1 MRRSSVSLL
10 ALAFAVAALGF
21 SSGPEAEKPTGRLVF
36 LAYGSASGDVLW
48 TMGADGT
55 GARRVTRSRVI
66 AEVEPEWSPDGRKIA
81 YSRSEW
87 CRTEPFSV
95 CNRIWTVNAD
105 GSDAR
110 RLIPR
115 RVPGPLA
122 NRAVSFHAPTWSPD
136 GRRIAYEQSI
146 WESQRSNL
154 YVMNAD
160 GSGRRRLTRLR
171 NARSPAWSPDGAAIA
186 FTHRP
191 EKPGNREIYV
201 LTLKT
206 GKLRRLT
213 RTKADESL
221 PQWSPDGRR
230 IVYQRW
236 DDEGGDCCEV
246 FVMNADGSGQRKLTR
261 RPGFDGGPAW
271 SPGGGLIAFVSGGE
285 DAVIYV
291 MPAEGSGRAQRVR
304 SPRLAEYELDWGPE
318 PG

>member
-1 MRRSSVSLL
+1 MRSLL
-10 ALAFAVAALGF
+10 ALALGVAALGF
-21 SSGPEAEKPTGRLVF
+21 STGPEAERPTGRFVF
-36 LAYGSASGDVLW
+36 LGRTTGGSVLW
-48 TMGADGT
+48 TIRADGT
-55 GARRVTRSRVI
+55 EARRVTRSQFVT
-66 AEVEPEWSPDGRKIA
+66 EVEPEWSPDGRTIA
-81 YSRSEW
+81 YSRGER
-87 CRTEPFSV
+87 CLTDPYDL
-95 CNRIWTVNAD
+95 CMRIWTVDAD
-105 GSDAR
+105 GGNQR

-115 RVPGPLA
+115 RLPGLLA
-122 NRAVSFHAPTWSPD
+122 NRKVSFQAPTWSPD

-171 NARSPAWSPDGAAIA
+171 NARSPAWSPNGAAIA

-191 EKPGNREIYV
+191 EKGSNREIFV

-221 PQWSPDGRR
+221 PQWSPDGRQ

-236 DDEGGDCCEV
+236 DTTTLEGDDV
-246 FVMNADGSGQRKLTR
+246 FVMNADGSGQRNLTR
-261 RPGFDGGPAW
+261 RPGLDGGPAW
-271 SPGGGLIAFVSGGE
+271 SPGGGLIAFASGGE
-285 DAVIYV
+285 RPVIYIK
-291 MPAEGSGRAQRVR
+291 MADGSGRAQRVMR
-304 SPRLAEYELDWGPE
+304 SPKLDTYELDWGPE

>member
-1 MRRSSVSLL
+1 MRALL
-10 ALAFAVAALGF
+10 ALAFGAAALGF
-21 SSGPEAEKPTGRLVF
+21 SSGREVERPTGRLVF
-36 LAYGSASGDVLW
+36 LSAEPTGDSVLW
-48 TMGADGT
+48 TIRADGT
-55 GARRVTRSRVI
+55 GARRVTRSRSVDEI
-66 AEVEPEWSPDGRKIA
+66 EPEWSPDGRKIA
-81 YSRSEW
+81 FSRSGK
-87 CRTEPFSV
+87 CHTEPSDL
-95 CNRIWTVNAD
+95 CMRIWTVNAD

-110 RLIPR
+110 RLTPQR
-115 RVPGPLA
+115 LPGLLA
-122 NRAVSFHAPTWSPD
+122 NRAVSFQAPTWSPD

-171 NARSPAWSPDGAAIA
+171 NARSPAWSPNGAAIA

-191 EKPGNREIYV
+191 ERGNREIFV

-206 GKLRRLT
+206 GKIRRLT

-236 DDEGGDCCEV
+236 NGASEEDDV
-246 FVMNADGSGQRKLTR
+246 FVMNADGGGQRNLTH
-261 RPGFDGGPAW
+261 RPGLDGGPAW
-271 SPGGGLIAFVSGGE
+271 SPDGGLVAFVSDGE
-285 DAVIYV
+285 DPVIYV
-291 MPAEGSGRAQRVR
+291 TAADGSGRAQKVMR
-304 SPRLAEYELDWGPE
+304 SPKLATYELDWGPE

>member
-66 AEVEPEWSPDGRKIA
+66 AEVEPEWSPDGRRIA

-87 CRTEPFSV
+87 CPTEPFSV

-122 NRAVSFHAPTWSPD
+122 NRAVSFHAPT
-136 GRRIAYEQSI
+136 
-146 WESQRSNL
+146 
-154 YVMNAD
+154 
-160 GSGRRRLTRLR
+160 
-171 NARSPAWSPDGAAIA
+171 
-186 FTHRP
+186 
-191 EKPGNREIYV
+191 
-201 LTLKT
+201 
-206 GKLRRLT
+206 
-213 RTKADESL
+213 
-221 PQWSPDGRR
+221 WSPDGRR

-285 DAVIYV
+285 DPVIYV
-291 MPAEGSGRAQRVR
+291 MPADGSGRAQRVMR
-304 SPRLAEYELDWGPE
+304 SPKLAEYELDWGPE

>member
-10 ALAFAVAALGF
+10 VLAFAVAALGF

-36 LAYGSASGDVLW
+36 IDGTTGFDVLW
-48 TMGADGT
+48 TMRADGSE
-55 GARRVTRSRVI
+55 ARRVTRGAQDVE
-66 AEVEPEWSPDGRKIA
+66 EVEPEWSPDGRKIA
-81 YSRSEW
+81 YSRGDR
-87 CRTEPFSV
+87 CQTEPLDV
-95 CNRIWTVNAD
+95 CNRIWTVDAD

-115 RVPGPLA
+115 RLPGILA
-122 NRAVSFHAPTWSPD
+122 NREVSFQAPTWSPD

-171 NARSPAWSPDGAAIA
+171 NARSPAWSPDGARIA

-191 EKPGNREIYV
+191 ERPGYREIYV

-213 RTKADESL
+213 RTKAADESL

-236 DDEGGDCCEV
+236 GETYDV
-246 FVMNADGSGQRKLTR
+246 FVMNVDGSGQRNLSR
-261 RPGFDGGPAW
+261 RPGWLNGGPAW
-271 SPGGGLIAFVSGGE
+271 SPGGGLIAFASGGE
-285 DAVIYV
+285 DPVIYV
-291 MPAEGSGRAQRVR
+291 TPADGSGRAQRVPR
-304 SPRLAEYELDWGPE
+304 SPTLAEYELDWGPE

>member
-1 MRRSSVSLL
+1 M
-10 ALAFAVAALGF
+10 GF
-21 SSGPEAEKPTGRLVF
+21 SSGRGAERPTGRFVF
-36 LAYGSASGDVLW
+36 VGQEDVLW
-48 TMGADGT
+48 TMRADGT
-55 GARRVTRSRVI
+55 GARRVTRSHSL
-66 AEVEPEWSPDGRKIA
+66 AESEPEWSPDGRKIA
-81 YSRSEW
+81 YSRGEW
-87 CRTEPFSV
+87 CLTDPSDV

-115 RVPGPLA
+115 RMPGLLA

-171 NARSPAWSPDGAAIA
+171 NARSPAWSPNGAAIA

-191 EKPGNREIYV
+191 EKGANREIFV
-201 LTLKT
+201 LALKT

-230 IVYQRW
+230 IAYQRW
-236 DDEGGDCCEV
+236 GTTLEEDVNDV
-246 FVMNADGSGQRKLTR
+246 FVMNADASGQRNLSR
-261 RPGFDGGPAW
+261 RPGLDGGPAW
-271 SPGGGLIAFVSGGE
+271 SPGGGLIAFASGG
-285 DAVIYV
+285 DAPVIYV
-291 MPAEGSGRAQRVR
+291 TAADGSGRAQMVVG
-304 SPRLAEYELDWGPE
+304 SPALAGYELDWGPE

>member
-1 MRRSSVSLL
+1 MRSLL
-10 ALAFAVAALGF
+10 ALALAVAALGF
-21 SSGPEAEKPTGRLVF
+21 SSAPEAERPTGRFVF
-36 LAYGSASGDVLW
+36 LGSTTGGSVLW
-48 TMGADGT
+48 TMRADGT
-55 GARRVTRSRVI
+55 EARRVTRSQFVT
-66 AEVEPEWSPDGRKIA
+66 EVEPEWSPDGRRIA
-81 YSRSEW
+81 YSRGER
-87 CRTEPFSV
+87 CLTDRYDL
-95 CNRIWTVNAD
+95 CMRIWTVDAD
-105 GSDAR
+105 GGNQR

-115 RVPGPLA
+115 RLPGPLA
-122 NRAVSFHAPTWSPD
+122 NRKVSFQAPTWSPD

-171 NARSPAWSPDGAAIA
+171 NARSPAWSPNGAAIA

-191 EKPGNREIYV
+191 ERGANREIFV

-236 DDEGGDCCEV
+236 GTTLEEDEDDV
-246 FVMNADGSGQRKLTR
+246 FVMNADGSGQRNLTR
-261 RPGFDGGPAW
+261 RPGLDGGPAW
-271 SPGGGLIAFVSGGE
+271 SPGGELIAFFSSGE
-285 DAVIYV
+285 DPSIYIT
-291 MPAEGSGRAQRVR
+291 PADGSGQARRVTGR
-304 SPRLAEYELDWGPE
+304 SPNSREYELDWGPE

>member
-1 MRRSSVSLL
+1 VRTRRSSVSLL
-10 ALAFAVAALGF
+10 ALAFGVAAVGF
-21 SSGPEAEKPTGRLVF
+21 SFGPEAERPTGRLVF
-36 LAYGSASGDVLW
+36 LSYGSASGDVLW
-48 TMGADGT
+48 TIRADGT

-66 AEVEPEWSPDGRKIA
+66 AEAEPEWSPDGRKIA

-87 CRTEPFSV
+87 CHTDPFDV
-95 CNRIWTVNAD
+95 CNRIWTVDAD

-115 RVPGPLA
+115 QLPGLLA

-160 GSGRRRLTRLR
+160 GSGRRRLTRLQ
-171 NARSPAWSPDGAAIA
+171 NARSPAWSPDGAKIA

-191 EKPGNREIYV
+191 ERPGYREIFV

-236 DDEGGDCCEV
+236 NDTSEV
-246 FVMNADGSGQRKLTR
+246 FVMNADGSGQRNLSR
-261 RPGFDGGPAW
+261 RPGWLNGGPAW
-271 SPGGGLIAFVSGGE
+271 SPGGGLIAFLSGGE
-285 DAVIYV
+285 DPVIYV
-291 MPAEGSGRAQRVR
+291 TAADGSGRAQRVMG
-304 SPRLAEYELDWGPE
+304 SPAIAEYELDWGSE